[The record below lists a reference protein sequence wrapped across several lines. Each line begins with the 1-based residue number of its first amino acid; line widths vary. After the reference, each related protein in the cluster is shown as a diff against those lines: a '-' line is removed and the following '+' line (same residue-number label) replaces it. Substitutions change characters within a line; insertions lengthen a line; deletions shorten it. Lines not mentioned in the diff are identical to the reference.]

1 MWAIAPRQH
10 KLGVVLPKMLQQQ
23 MPHQEQ
29 VILPRLP
36 LAIYQELAV
45 HLNQLPGVE
54 TKLLPQGSLQFDY
67 QESQVGG
74 LVLSY
79 DSSNLII
86 QQQIAE
92 VLKYYSD
99 RYCGSRIE
107 KSTL

>member
-1 MWAIAPRQH
+1 MLQ
-10 KLGVVLPKMLQQQ
+10 PKMFY
-23 MPHQEQ
+23 QEQ
-29 VILPRLP
+29 VILPQLP

-45 HLNQLPGVE
+45 HLRQLPGVE
-54 TKLLPQGSLQFDY
+54 TKLVPQGSLQFDY
-67 QESQVGG
+67 LESQTGG

-107 KSTL
+107 RIAL